1 MQQPPYG
8 SINRSTT
15 PVRADDAS
23 YRDYQNVTE
32 LESLFQGQNQSDEVF
47 HEEEEPVY
55 IQRQAV
61 ESILRA
67 QQQHMGGID
76 PLDLKIKMAAGSNQ
90 PRCRDSGNWS
100 GDRNSAS
107 SSSSTSMDNPYH
119 YLMLGR
125 HHRYC

>member
-1 MQQPPYG
+1 MPQL
-8 SINRSTT
+8 
-15 PVRADDAS
+15 PVRTDDAS

-32 LESLFQGQNQSDEVF
+32 LESMFKQAQTDEVF

-55 IQRQAV
+55 IQRQTV

-67 QQQHMGGID
+67 QQMGGID
-76 PLDLKIKMAAGSNQ
+76 PLDLKIKMAGGSNQ

-119 YLMLGR
+119 YLGMLGR
-125 HHRYC
+125 HHRYIHCIHL